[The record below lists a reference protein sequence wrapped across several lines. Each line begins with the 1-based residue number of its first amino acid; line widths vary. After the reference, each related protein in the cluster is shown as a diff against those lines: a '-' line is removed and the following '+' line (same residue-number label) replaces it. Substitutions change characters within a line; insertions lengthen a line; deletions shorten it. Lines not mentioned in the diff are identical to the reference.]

1 VFIISELERNLILLL
16 KEVDILLKKNNQRL
30 SFEEEKEFEFLKEK
44 LEQTKTD
51 LIVLKRFESEVK
63 RIEEAIVNIN
73 IILTDNNI
81 GYA

>member
-1 VFIISELERNLILLL
+1 MSELEINLVLLL
-16 KEVDILLKKNNQRL
+16 REVDVLLKKNNQRL
-30 SFEEEKEFEFLKEK
+30 SFEEEKNFEFLKEK

-63 RIEEAIVNIN
+63 RIDEAIININ

>member
-1 VFIISELERNLILLL
+1 MFIISELERNLILLL
-16 KEVDILLKKNNQRL
+16 KEVDVLLKKNNQRL

-63 RIEEAIVNIN
+63 RIEEAIVSIN

>member
-1 VFIISELERNLILLL
+1 MFIISELERSIILLL
-16 KEVDILLKKNNQRL
+16 KEVDVLLKKNNQRL

>member
-1 VFIISELERNLILLL
+1 MFIISELERSIILLL

>member
-1 VFIISELERNLILLL
+1 MFIISELERSIILLL

-63 RIEEAIVNIN
+63 RIEEAIVSIN

>member
-1 VFIISELERNLILLL
+1 MFIISELERNLILLL
-16 KEVDILLKKNNQRL
+16 KEVDVLLKKNNQRL

>member
-1 VFIISELERNLILLL
+1 MFIISELERNLILLL

>member
-1 VFIISELERNLILLL
+1 VFIISELERSIILLL